1 MTETTETG
9 TMVDAVGRARHS
21 LRQMH
26 GPGSASV
33 TVHGT
38 CPIAGC
44 REMNVV
50 EVRADTTS
58 FTCAGC
64 GTTFDA

>member
-1 MTETTETG
+1 MTDTLG

-21 LRQMH
+21 LQALH
-26 GPGSASV
+26 GPGTASV

-44 REMNVV
+44 RSMNVV
-50 EVRADTTS
+50 EVHADTAS
-58 FTCAGC
+58 FTCDGC

>member
-1 MTETTETG
+1 MTDTLG

-21 LRQMH
+21 LQALH
-26 GPGSASV
+26 GPGAASV

-38 CPIAGC
+38 CPIADC
-44 REMNVV
+44 RSMNVI
-50 EVRADTTS
+50 EVHDGTTS
-58 FTCAGC
+58 FTCEAC